1 MGKLLFNLTFIILT
15 QTFLSIRTSPL
26 NISNYSYP
34 NPNDPSVYYVAVLSV
49 NDIHGVYFPSTTT
62 YLDKNNTTSYYESG
76 GLDYLG
82 KYISIMKREWGERFI
97 FLDAGDQF
105 QGGLETKISNGDI
118 ITDFYNI
125 MNLTAA
131 TFGNHEWDE
140 GYEYL
145 DTRLHKSTFP
155 YLACNIMNSTSN
167 QTEFLYN
174 QLHYKIITIDKIKI
188 GIIGLANNVVKE
200 TSNGKFKDVTFLNYV
215 QRLTQMANEIRP
227 QVNAI
232 IALGHVALSCETE
245 DSNSNIFE
253 LKVYNKATLQTKC
266 DLNKEVAKLLKELPP
281 NTIDAFITGH
291 SHDVTHHWVYDV
303 PVMSGKN
310 FGLYTNIMYL
320 PFDKE
325 TLSLINNDIQIEGP
339 LPTCAKVFTSNHRCD
354 SMTQPQI
361 DLSGELEEYTF
372 HDVLITKEESLLIH
386 SEYWNDKYT
395 KFKQDNVTSIDLP
408 LEMNKHHENA
418 LGNLYMDIYRRVT
431 GADVAITNAGS
442 FKMKWNVGNISVADV
457 YSMNPYDN
465 CIICFE
471 VNGKSLRR
479 MLFEVQ
485 SGKLAF
491 YPTSGVKQ
499 VVKVS
504 PKKKLISVKLFDG
517 VYEKEIDDMKM
528 YKVTMVDFLYPHGGD
543 DFNKVVKWLKVE
555 GEITWYRIEREE
567 VLDYLRNVDK
577 IEVEKLIDEY
587 NPRLRIIP

>member
-1 MGKLLFNLTFIILT
+1 MSELLRCLTFIILT
-15 QTFLSIRTSPL
+15 HALTSVRTSPV

-34 NPNDPSVYYVAVLSV
+34 DPNDSSVYYVAILSV

-62 YLDKNNTTSYYESG
+62 YVDKNNATSYYESG

-82 KYISIMKREWGERFI
+82 KYISILKQEWGERFI
-97 FLDAGDQF
+97 FLDAGDEF
-105 QGGLETKISNGDI
+105 QGGLETKISNGDV
-118 ITDFYNI
+118 ITDFFNI

-145 DTRLHKSTFP
+145 NTRLHKSNFP

-174 QLHYKIITIDKIKI
+174 QLHYKIITVGEIKI

-215 QRLTQMANEIRP
+215 QRLTQVANEIRP
-227 QVNAI
+227 QVNAV
-232 IALGHVALSCETE
+232 IALGHVALSCESE

-253 LKVYNKATLQTKC
+253 LKVYNKTTLQTKC
-266 DLNKEVAKLLKELPP
+266 DLNKEAAKLLKELPP

-291 SHDVTHHWVYDV
+291 SHDITHHWLYDT

-325 TLSLINNDIQIEGP
+325 TLSLIKDAIQIEGP
-339 LPTCAKVFTSNHRCD
+339 LPTCPKVFTSTHKCD
-354 SMTQPQI
+354 SMTQQQI

-372 HDVLITKEESLLIH
+372 HDVLITKEESLLNH
-386 SEYWNDKYT
+386 SEYWNDQYT
-395 KFKQDNVTSIDLP
+395 KFRQDNVTSIDLP
-408 LEMNKHHENA
+408 LEMDKHHESA
-418 LGNLYMDIYRRVT
+418 LGNLYMDIYRKVT
-431 GADVAITNAGS
+431 GADVAITNPGS

-465 CIICFE
+465 CIVCFE
-471 VNGKSLRR
+471 INGKSLRR

-485 SGKLAF
+485 SGKFAF

-517 VYEKEIDDMKM
+517 LRETEIDDVKM

-543 DFNKVVKWLKVE
+543 DFNKMVKWLKTEVN
-555 GEITWYRIEREE
+555 ITWYRIEREE

-577 IEVEKLIDEY
+577 I
-587 NPRLRIIP
+587 